1 MTVDFLIE
9 LFSKLFDSPFISF
22 ILAVSIAGIP
32 LFVLMALNATVAV
45 YVERKVSAFMMDR
58 IGPMGQGP
66 GLHAGPWG
74 VLQTIADAVKLL
86 IKEDTIPSSAD
97 KLLFKVAPFI
107 IFIGAFLGIAV
118 LPFSSVIQVVDIN
131 IGVLSALNNVA
142 QFTISFWAEFASG
155 TTEQTIFT
163 NRNQTTS
170 WTDRVEIYRYGTDV
184 YFHVNNSSQG
194 GSKNAF
200 LASPS
205 NGVWTHIVMV
215 FDGGQAVND
224 DRIKIYYQGV
234 KQSPTISA
242 SFNTITST
250 GATSLIGARTGS
262 ANKEYSGNLDELAIW
277 NTALTSTQIQSIYNG
292 TSTNLTKD
300 LTTVSGSNLVYWN
313 RMGD

>member
-1 MTVDFLIE
+1 MTVDYLIE

-131 IGVLSALNNVA
+131 IGV
-142 QFTISFWAEFASG
+142 F
-155 TTEQTIFT
+155 
-163 NRNQTTS
+163 
-170 WTDRVEIYRYGTDV
+170 
-184 YFHVNNSSQG
+184 
-194 GSKNAF
+194 
-200 LASPS
+200 
-205 NGVWTHIVMV
+205 
-215 FDGGQAVND
+215 
-224 DRIKIYYQGV
+224 
-234 KQSPTISA
+234 
-242 SFNTITST
+242 
-250 GATSLIGARTGS
+250 
-262 ANKEYSGNLDELAIW
+262 
-277 NTALTSTQIQSIYNG
+277 
-292 TSTNLTKD
+292 
-300 LTTVSGSNLVYWN
+300 
-313 RMGD
+313 